1 MARLLGVCQ
10 SYHAERLL
18 ETRMKRITFLIA
30 VAFGLAISSASFAQ
44 TVVDVVYLK
53 NGSVIRGT
61 IVEQV
66 PGESLKVQTANG
78 SIFVYTLD
86 EVEKM
91 TKEEVEEEEV
101 SRPTGSKKSPVGAL
115 GLSLV
120 VPIVS
125 SALPWASP
133 GLFDGSGQFYNG
145 EVDKGFRF
153 LGLSLGSY
161 GLMFAGYTLEGAP
174 SRSLS

>member
-1 MARLLGVCQ
+1 MDVLCPDLP
-10 SYHAERLL
+10 
-18 ETRMKRITFLIA
+18 RMKRITFLIA

-53 NGSVIRGT
+53 NGSVIRGP

-101 SRPTGSKKSPVGAL
+101 SRPTGSKESPVVAL
-115 GLSLV
+115 GLSLG

-125 SALPWASP
+125 VNS
-133 GLFDGSGQFYNG
+133 GLFSGSFHPALLILTLDGSGQFYNG
-145 EVDKGFRF
+145 EVYKGFGF
-153 LGLSLGSY
+153 LGLGLGSY

>member
-1 MARLLGVCQ
+1 
-10 SYHAERLL
+10 
-18 ETRMKRITFLIA
+18 MKRITFLIA

-101 SRPTGSKKSPVGAL
+101 SRPTGSKKYPVVAL
-115 GLSLV
+115 GLSLG

-125 SALPWASP
+125 YMLLGWAIDDITIYWEPAANSVSLDLAP
-133 GLFDGSGQFYNG
+133 EG
-145 EVDKGFRF
+145 KGR
-153 LGLSLGSY
+153 GGMLS
-161 GLMFAGYTLEGAP
+161 FTH
-174 SRSLS
+174 RR

>member
-1 MARLLGVCQ
+1 MARLFGVCQ
-10 SYHAERLL
+10 SYHAEPLL

-66 PGESLKVQTANG
+66 PGESLKVQTADG

-101 SRPTGSKKSPVGAL
+101 SRPTGSKKPYQNED
-115 GLSLV
+115 
-120 VPIVS
+120 S
-125 SALPWASP
+125 SFFQQINEQAMSTNASWS
-133 GLFDGSGQFYNG
+133 SGRRSYRTLRR
-145 EVDKGFRF
+145 RF
-153 LGLSLGSY
+153 
-161 GLMFAGYTLEGAP
+161 
-174 SRSLS
+174 

>member
-1 MARLLGVCQ
+1 MARLFGVCQ

-30 VAFGLAISSASFAQ
+30 VAFGLAISSSSFAQ

-101 SRPTGSKKSPVGAL
+101 SLAYR
-115 GLSLV
+115 
-120 VPIVS
+120 I
-125 SALPWASP
+125 
-133 GLFDGSGQFYNG
+133 
-145 EVDKGFRF
+145 
-153 LGLSLGSY
+153 
-161 GLMFAGYTLEGAP
+161 
-174 SRSLS
+174 

>member
-1 MARLLGVCQ
+1 
-10 SYHAERLL
+10 
-18 ETRMKRITFLIA
+18 MKRITFLIA

-101 SRPTGSKKSPVGAL
+101 SRPTGSKKYPVVAL
-115 GLSLV
+115 GLSLG

-125 SALPWASP
+125 F
-133 GLFDGSGQFYNG
+133 GLLDGSGQFYNG
-145 EVDKGFRF
+145 EVYKGLGFM
-153 LGLSLGSY
+153 GLSLGSY
-161 GLMFAGYTLEGAP
+161 GLMFPGDKKLPLETISI
-174 SRSLS
+174 SRS